1 MNAGEETV
9 GGVSAPPGRIV
20 NVAGILTL
28 AEPPAGVPA
37 RDTLADVVAAEE
49 LVGSGGLVVLFARDA
64 AGLAELLVALAARV
78 VVGLGKVVVVGLAE
92 VLLVGLAEVVVAVGL
107 GEVVVVAVE
116 LVEECEA
123 LPHAATNRNTGRQ
136 LSADRRRLT
145 RSA

>member
-1 MNAGEETV
+1 
-9 GGVSAPPGRIV
+9 
-20 NVAGILTL
+20 VAGILTL
-28 AEPPAGVPA
+28 AEPPAGAPA

-49 LVGSGGLVVLFARDA
+49 LVGSGALVVLFARGA
-64 AGLAELLVALAARV
+64 AGLAELLVALAAR
-78 VVGLGKVVVVGLAE
+78 VVVGLAE